1 MKTTISPGY
10 ATRSGWNALLPPRKP
25 TLPLQGS
32 RKVKYLVIG
41 AGFAGLAA
49 ARRLAELDPD
59 AQVLVL
65 DAGTVGESASG
76 RSSGFMQPYRLMEST
91 SKTGSIIDFGIAG
104 LEEVKRL
111 IGELGI
117 DCTLERRG
125 SYRCSATERGEKEL
139 LSNRGILEK
148 NKIAHRWLTRE
159 ELGSQVGTSY
169 YRNGLFID
177 GTYLIQPAA
186 FVRGLA
192 DTLPPQVTLHEATP
206 VLSLERTNGA
216 WTAET
221 SGGSVSAS
229 VVVLAANTF
238 ARDLGYLKP
247 FVMAV
252 YTYAGFTRV
261 LTPSE
266 LATLGSDEVWGISP
280 TFHYGTTMRR
290 LANGRLLLRSLYS
303 YESEMDEAS
312 IRKGLTTSLNAHFP
326 QIADTEFEYVWAGI
340 IAITHGKAP
349 FAGKVGEGLYA
360 MSGCNGSGIGKFS
373 LIGKYMAEEIAGEH
387 RLAGIAAAFGEPK
400 WMPPDP
406 FRYIGYKV
414 ASTVGKALAGKD
426 I

>member
-1 MKTTISPGY
+1 MH
-10 ATRSGWNALLPPRKP
+10 
-25 TLPLQGS
+25 
-32 RKVKYLVIG
+32 
-41 AGFAGLAA
+41 
-49 ARRLAELDPD
+49 
-59 AQVLVL
+59 
-65 DAGTVGESASG
+65 
-76 RSSGFMQPYRLMEST
+76 EST
-91 SKTGSIIDFGIAG
+91 RVLA
-104 LEEVKRL
+104 LKR
-111 IGELGI
+111 
-117 DCTLERRG
+117 
-125 SYRCSATERGEKEL
+125 
-139 LSNRGILEK
+139 
-148 NKIAHRWLTRE
+148 
-159 ELGSQVGTSY
+159 
-169 YRNGLFID
+169 D
-177 GTYLIQPAA
+177 GT
-186 FVRGLA
+186 
-192 DTLPPQVTLHEATP
+192 
-206 VLSLERTNGA
+206 A

-221 SGGSVSAS
+221 DGGSVTAS

-266 LATLGSDEVWGISP
+266 IATLGSDDVWGISP

-290 LANGRLLLRSLYS
+290 LADGRLLLRSLYS
-303 YESEMDEAS
+303 YESEMGEAS
-312 IRKGLTTSLNAHFP
+312 VRKGLSRSLAAHFP
-326 QIADTEFEYVWAGI
+326 QLGDTEFEFAWAGI

-373 LIGKYMAEEIAGEH
+373 LIGKYMAEEIAGQH

-406 FRYIGYKV
+406 FRYVGYKV